1 MLKLPFSSATASS
14 TNRESSLFISQ
25 FPQGFLF
32 RIRKE
37 LARIFGKCHFNSCD
51 ASTMF
56 VKWNKIVW
64 HKENTICPATVH
76 SAIQETLPRLT
87 AMIRGIGDPLV
98 AAYARAYLCRVRWT
112 QLYISLFPYLPDCV
126 CGVCYLG
133 YCCYICNP
141 LWPQLLSFLLL
152 LTYFCL
158 QSFVVDALF
167 FSEWAYCNS
176 RTVNK

>member
-56 VKWNKIVW
+56 VKWNKIV
-64 HKENTICPATVH
+64 
-76 SAIQETLPRLT
+76 
-87 AMIRGIGDPLV
+87 
-98 AAYARAYLCRVRWT
+98 
-112 QLYISLFPYLPDCV
+112 
-126 CGVCYLG
+126 
-133 YCCYICNP
+133 
-141 LWPQLLSFLLL
+141 
-152 LTYFCL
+152 
-158 QSFVVDALF
+158 
-167 FSEWAYCNS
+167 
-176 RTVNK
+176 